1 MGAQVAQ
8 GSVLSPFLFMLYMWD
23 IVETLEDGVYMIIY
37 ADDILLYV
45 IDLDEDR
52 ARRKIQDTL
61 ARISQWLMNYPM
73 NCPSLLQSV
82 RQSTSVDDVTLVF
95 SSRFKER
102 KFLGIPN

>member
-52 ARRKIQDTL
+52 ARRKFKTSST
-61 ARISQWLMNYPM
+61 ASHGGAKPM
-73 NCPSLLQSV
+73 NCASLLQSV
-82 RQSTSVDDVTLVF
+82 RQSTSLDGVTLI
-95 SSRFKER
+95 SPSKFKER
-102 KFLGIPN
+102 KFFGNPN